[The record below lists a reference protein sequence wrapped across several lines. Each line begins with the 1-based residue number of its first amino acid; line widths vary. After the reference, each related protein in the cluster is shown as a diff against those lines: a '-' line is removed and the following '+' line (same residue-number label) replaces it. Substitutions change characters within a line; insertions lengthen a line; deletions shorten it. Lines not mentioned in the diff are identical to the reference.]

1 MLRYAITSG
10 SADDEDAENSS
21 SALAGRCAELARGG
35 VDFVLL
41 REKHLAAGAL
51 AALSRTLI
59 AAVRETTGST
69 QVLIAQRL
77 DVAIASAADG
87 VHLSA
92 AIGELTVEQVRRL
105 MPSAFVSVSC
115 HSLAEVERARAAGAS
130 AVLFAPVFGKTV
142 DGVEVVAGLGLERL
156 REACAAAGA
165 MPVFALG
172 GVTEANAESCVE
184 AGAAGIAGIRMFFAG
199 HKMN

>member
-1 MLRYAITSG
+1 M
-10 SADDEDAENSS
+10 
-21 SALAGRCAELARGG
+21 
-35 VDFVLL
+35 LL